1 MAATDGTEPIT
12 EDEFLYRRIPVSQP
26 WYDATSGRVDA
37 DAFRPTAADQTG
49 LSPGRAKY
57 LSPEAEAAKG
67 RASKEYRVAVLR
79 AVDLIRAGIILAPRP
94 LTGDPGHLE
103 IPTLTYDNRKSEV
116 ARGICLLLANAVDRV
131 EGPFPG
137 KQIPP
142 EPHG

>member
-49 LSPGRAKY
+49 LSLGRAKY

-79 AVDLIRAGIILAPRP
+79 AVDLIRAGIIFAPRP

-103 IPTLTYDNRKSEV
+103 IPTLTYDNRKSDT
-116 ARGICLLLANAVDRV
+116 ARGMCLLLAKAVDHV
-131 EGPFPG
+131 DGPFPG
-137 KQIPP
+137 KTLSSVA
-142 EPHG
+142 HG